1 MYFIAPRT
9 EGREQVVQHEFT
21 LRGKTIRIAREI
33 RDVSLQ
39 EFADMVR
46 IDNRYLSKMER
57 ERIGITRMHEI
68 RIIRGLRKHLKVS
81 DAELVAI
88 QIIVENAEGKF
99 DEWKK

>member
-1 MYFIAPRT
+1 M
-9 EGREQVVQHEFT
+9 QHEFT
-21 LRGKTIRIAREI
+21 LRGKTVRIAREI

-39 EFADMVR
+39 DFAEMVR
-46 IDNRYLSKMER
+46 IDNRYLSRMER
-57 ERIGITRMHEI
+57 ERVGITRKHEI

-88 QIIVENAEGKF
+88 QIILENAEGKF